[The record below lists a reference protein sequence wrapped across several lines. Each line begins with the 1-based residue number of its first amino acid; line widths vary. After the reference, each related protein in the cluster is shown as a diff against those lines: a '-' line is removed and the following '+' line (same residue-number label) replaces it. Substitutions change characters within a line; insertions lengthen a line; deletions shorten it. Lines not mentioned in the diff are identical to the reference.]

1 MEARG
6 FQRHENP
13 DLLVNFHVQRQEKLQ
28 VTDTGYTGYYGYR
41 GGYYGWGAGINTS
54 TYVDSYTEGTLNIDV
69 VEAAEHKLLWEG
81 IAVGRISERT
91 QNNLQ
96 PTVDAVVKQ
105 VFERFPAQPAAAAQ
119 PGPGT
124 SQ

>member
-1 MEARG
+1 
-6 FQRHENP
+6 
-13 DLLVNFHVQRQEKLQ
+13 
-28 VTDTGYTGYYGYR
+28 
-41 GGYYGWGAGINTS
+41 
-54 TYVDSYTEGTLNIDV
+54 LNIDV

-105 VFERFPAQPAAAAQ
+105 VFGRFPVPLPAPTGAQPA
-119 PGPGT
+119 PGT

>member
-1 MEARG
+1 
-6 FQRHENP
+6 
-13 DLLVNFHVQRQEKLQ
+13 VQKQNKVQ
-28 VTDTGYTGYYGYR
+28 VTDTGGYYGYR
-41 GGYYGWGAGINTS
+41 GGYYGWGAGVNTS
-54 TYVDSYTEGTLNIDV
+54 TYVDNYTEGTLNVDV

-105 VFERFPAQPAAAAQ
+105 VFEQFPTKPPAGAL
-119 PGPGT
+119 P
-124 SQ
+124 